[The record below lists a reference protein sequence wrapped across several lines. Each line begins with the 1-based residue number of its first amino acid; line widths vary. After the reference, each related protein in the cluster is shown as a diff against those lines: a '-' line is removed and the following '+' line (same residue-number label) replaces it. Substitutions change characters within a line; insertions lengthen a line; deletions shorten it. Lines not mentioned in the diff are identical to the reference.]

1 MICNFIHDRSE
12 RLLNGVWT
20 AASLPRRHDT
30 GVTGMTLEVML
41 RTPALCHETV
51 MSSAAVPAQTLRAD
65 RDSRNAAQVLG
76 LCLPSDVLLYL
87 LLPMYASD
95 FGVTLVEAGVLLA
108 ANRLVRIIGY
118 GWVVRFYARHGDRAA
133 CSLAAFAA
141 AVCALGNA
149 TLGGFAAL
157 LVLRLVWGL
166 CFATFNLSTQT
177 LATAEAQGAARRAGR
192 SRATL
197 AIGPMLAL
205 PLGALMAQAYGP
217 RAVFYVLCVSALCGL
232 WRARA
237 LPCGGHDIAARSG
250 RRLRLPDSIAT
261 WSFIEGVTLDG
272 LFIFGLSLYAQV
284 HMGESGVLVAGV
296 LMAVRYLSEMLFS
309 PFGGRLADRFGA
321 LRMLV
326 VLSLATSLALLVFA
340 SHWLFIGAFFV
351 LVLRALQ
358 LPLVMTLVALRNPH
372 ARIQALASNAVW
384 RDIGA
389 GLGPML
395 AGVLLPQVPAIWAYA
410 GAALAVAVA
419 ALNCARPPRH

>member
-1 MICNFIHDRSE
+1 
-12 RLLNGVWT
+12 
-20 AASLPRRHDT
+20 
-30 GVTGMTLEVML
+30 
-41 RTPALCHETV
+41 
-51 MSSAAVPAQTLRAD
+51 MSSAALPAQTQRAD
-65 RDSRNAAQVLG
+65 RDSRNAAQVLS

-87 LLPMYASD
+87 LMPMYAAD
-95 FGVTLVEAGVLLA
+95 FGVTLAEAGLLLA
-108 ANRLVRIIGY
+108 ANRLVRIVGY
-118 GWVVRFYARHGDRAA
+118 GWVVRFYARQGDRTA

-141 AVCALGNA
+141 AVCALGSA

-177 LATAEAQGAARRAGR
+177 LATAEPQGAARRAGR
-192 SRATL
+192 SRAFIS
-197 AIGPMLAL
+197 IGPMLAL
-205 PLGALMAQAYGP
+205 PLGAVMAQAYGP
-217 RAVFYVLCVSALCGL
+217 RSVFFVLCASALCGL

-237 LPCGGHDIAARSG
+237 LPSAGHAIPSTGG

-272 LFIFGLSLYAQV
+272 LFIFGLSLYAQS
-284 HMGESGVLVAGV
+284 HLGGSGVLVAGL

-309 PFGGRLADRFGA
+309 PFGGRLADRFGP

-326 VLSLATSLALLVFA
+326 LLSLATSLALLLFG

-358 LPLVMTLVALRNPH
+358 LPLVMTLVALRNPQ
-372 ARIQALASNAVW
+372 ARIQALAGNAVW

-395 AGVLLPQVPAIWAYA
+395 AGVLLPQVPALWAYA
-410 GAALAVAVA
+410 GAALVLALAAV
-419 ALNCARPPRH
+419 NCAWLARR

>member
-1 MICNFIHDRSE
+1 
-12 RLLNGVWT
+12 
-20 AASLPRRHDT
+20 
-30 GVTGMTLEVML
+30 
-41 RTPALCHETV
+41 
-51 MSSAAVPAQTLRAD
+51 MSSASAPALQQAD
-65 RDSRNAAQVLG
+65 RDSRHSAQVLS

-87 LLPMYASD
+87 LLPMYAAD
-95 FGVTLVEAGVLLA
+95 FGGTLVEAGILLA
-108 ANRLVRIIGY
+108 ANRLVRIVGY

-149 TLGGFAAL
+149 TLSGFAAL
-157 LVLRLVWGL
+157 LLLRLVWGL

-177 LATAEAQGAARRAGR
+177 LATAQAQGAARRAGR

-197 AIGPMLAL
+197 SIGPMLFL
-205 PLGALMAQAYGP
+205 PLGAVMAQTLGP
-217 RAVFYVLCVSALCGL
+217 RSVFFVLCASALCGF

-237 LPCGGHDIAARSG
+237 LPAQGHAIPSSSG

-272 LFIFGLSLYAQV
+272 LFVFGLSLYAQT
-284 HMGESGVLVAGV
+284 HLGATGVLVAGI

-326 VLSLATSLALLVFA
+326 VLSLATSLALVMFG
-340 SHWLFIGAFFV
+340 SHWLFVGAFFV

-358 LPLVMTLVALRNPH
+358 LPLVVTLVAQRNPQG
-372 ARIQALASNAVW
+372 RIQALAGNAVW

-389 GLGPML
+389 GLGPIL
-395 AGVLLPQVPAIWAYA
+395 AGVLLPQVPPIWAYA
-410 GAALAVAVA
+410 GAALIL
-419 ALNCARPPRH
+419 ALSALGCAWRR

>member
-1 MICNFIHDRSE
+1 
-12 RLLNGVWT
+12 
-20 AASLPRRHDT
+20 
-30 GVTGMTLEVML
+30 
-41 RTPALCHETV
+41 
-51 MSSAAVPAQTLRAD
+51 MSSVATPVQTQRAD
-65 RDSRNAAQVLG
+65 RDSRNAAQVLS

-87 LLPMYASD
+87 LLPMYAAD
-95 FGVTLVEAGVLLA
+95 FGVTLAEAGVLLA

-149 TLGGFAAL
+149 MLTGFAAL
-157 LVLRLVWGL
+157 LLLRLVWGL

-177 LATAEAQGAARRAGR
+177 LATAEVQGAARRAGR

-197 AIGPMLAL
+197 SIGPMLAL

-217 RAVFYVLCVSALCGL
+217 RSVFFVLCIGALFGL

-237 LPCGGHDIAARSG
+237 MPGTGHAVASRGG

-272 LFIFGLSLYAQV
+272 LFIFGLSLYAQT
-284 HMGESGVLVAGV
+284 HLGESGVLAAGV

-309 PFGGRLADRFGA
+309 PFGGRLADRFGP

-326 VLSLATSLALLVFA
+326 ALSLATSLALLLFA

-358 LPLVMTLVALRNPH
+358 LPLVMTLVALRNPQQ
-372 ARIQALASNAVW
+372 RIQALAGNAVW

-410 GAALAVAVA
+410 GAALAIAMA
-419 ALNCARPPRH
+419 ALNCAWSARQ

>member
-1 MICNFIHDRSE
+1 
-12 RLLNGVWT
+12 
-20 AASLPRRHDT
+20 
-30 GVTGMTLEVML
+30 
-41 RTPALCHETV
+41 
-51 MSSAAVPAQTLRAD
+51 MSSAALPAQALRAD

-95 FGVTLVEAGVLLA
+95 FGVTLAEAGLLLA
-108 ANRLVRIIGY
+108 ANRLVRILGY
-118 GWVVRFYARHGDRAA
+118 GWVVRFYASHGDRTA
-133 CSLAAFAA
+133 CSLAALAA
-141 AVCALGNA
+141 AACALGSA
-149 TLGGFAAL
+149 TLSGFAAL

-177 LATAEAQGAARRAGR
+177 LATAEPQGAARRAGR

-197 AIGPMLAL
+197 SIGPMLAL
-205 PLGALMAQAYGP
+205 PLGAVMALAYGP
-217 RAVFYVLCVSALCGL
+217 RSVFFVLCVSALCGL

-237 LPCGGHDIAARSG
+237 LPSQGHQIASRSG

-272 LFIFGLSLYAQV
+272 LFIFGLSLYAQT
-284 HMGESGVLVAGV
+284 HLGSSGVLVAGV

-309 PFGGRLADRFGA
+309 PFGGRLADRFGP

-326 VLSLATSLALLVFA
+326 LLSLATSLALLVFG

-351 LVLRALQ
+351 LLLRALQ
-358 LPLVMTLVALRNPH
+358 LPLVMTLVALRNPQE
-372 ARIQALASNAVW
+372 RIQALAGNAVW

-410 GAALAVAVA
+410 GAALAIALA
-419 ALNCARPPRH
+419 ALNCARPQRT

>member
-1 MICNFIHDRSE
+1 
-12 RLLNGVWT
+12 
-20 AASLPRRHDT
+20 
-30 GVTGMTLEVML
+30 
-41 RTPALCHETV
+41 

-118 GWVVRFYARHGDRAA
+118 GWVVRFYAHHGDRAA

-217 RAVFYVLCVSALCGL
+217 RAVFYVLCISALCGL

-284 HMGESGVLVAGV
+284 HMGESGVLVAGI

-351 LVLRALQ
+351 LLLRALQ

-419 ALNCARPPRH
+419 ALNCARPPWH

>member
-1 MICNFIHDRSE
+1 
-12 RLLNGVWT
+12 
-20 AASLPRRHDT
+20 
-30 GVTGMTLEVML
+30 
-41 RTPALCHETV
+41 

-205 PLGALMAQAYGP
+205 PLGALMAQVYGP
-217 RAVFYVLCVSALCGL
+217 RAVFYVLCISALCGL

>member
-1 MICNFIHDRSE
+1 
-12 RLLNGVWT
+12 
-20 AASLPRRHDT
+20 
-30 GVTGMTLEVML
+30 
-41 RTPALCHETV
+41 
-51 MSSAAVPAQTLRAD
+51 MSSAAAPAQTLRAD
-65 RDSRNAAQVLG
+65 RESRHAAQVLG

-95 FGVTLVEAGVLLA
+95 FGVTLAQAGVLLA

-133 CSLAAFAA
+133 CSLAACAA

-149 TLGGFAAL
+149 TLSGFAAL

-177 LATAEAQGAARRAGR
+177 LATAMPEGAARRAGR

-197 AIGPMLAL
+197 SIGPMLAL
-205 PLGALMAQAYGP
+205 PLGALMAQAWGP
-217 RAVFYVLCVSALCGL
+217 RSVFLVLCVSALCGL

-237 LPCGGHDIAARSG
+237 LPARGHAIPSRGG

-261 WSFIEGVTLDG
+261 WSFIEGVALDG
-272 LFIFGLSLYAQV
+272 LFIFGLSLYAQQ
-284 HMGESGVLVAGV
+284 HLGSAGVLAAGV

-309 PFGGRLADRFGA
+309 PFGGRLAERFGA

-358 LPLVMTLVALRNPH
+358 LPLVMTLVAQRNPQG
-372 ARIQALASNAVW
+372 RIQALAGNAVW

-389 GLGPML
+389 GFGPML
-395 AGVLLPQVPAIWAYA
+395 AGLLLPQVPAIWAYA
-410 GAALAVAVA
+410 SAALVLALA
-419 ALNCARPPRH
+419 ALNCAWQPRR

>member
-1 MICNFIHDRSE
+1 M
-12 RLLNGVWT
+12 
-20 AASLPRRHDT
+20 
-30 GVTGMTLEVML
+30 
-41 RTPALCHETV
+41 
-51 MSSAAVPAQTLRAD
+51 SAAAPPSTLRAD
-65 RDSRNAAQVLG
+65 RDSRNAAKVLG

-87 LLPMYASD
+87 LLPMYAED
-95 FGVTLVEAGVLLA
+95 FGVTLAQAGVLLA
-108 ANRLVRIIGY
+108 ANRLVRIVGY

-133 CSLAAFAA
+133 CSLAAGAA
-141 AVCALGNA
+141 AACALGNA
-149 TLGGFAAL
+149 TLSGFAAL

-177 LATAEAQGAARRAGR
+177 LATAQAQGAARRAGR

-197 AIGPMLAL
+197 SIGPMLAL
-205 PLGALMAQAYGP
+205 PLGAVMAQAWGP
-217 RAVFYVLCVSALCGL
+217 RSVFFVLCISALLGL

-237 LPCGGHDIAARSG
+237 LPGEEHSIPARSG

-261 WSFIEGVTLDG
+261 WSFIEGVALDG

-284 HMGESGVLVAGV
+284 HIGESGVLVAGV

-309 PFGGRLADRFGA
+309 PLGGRLADRFGP

-326 VLSLATSLALLVFA
+326 LLSLATALALLVFA
-340 SHWLFIGAFFV
+340 SQWLFIGAFFV
-351 LVLRALQ
+351 LLLRALQ

-372 ARIQALASNAVW
+372 ERIQALAGNAVW

-395 AGVLLPQVPAIWAYA
+395 AGLLLPQVPAIWAYGA
-410 GAALAVAVA
+410 AALAIALA
-419 ALNCARPPRH
+419 ALNCARSARG

>member
-1 MICNFIHDRSE
+1 M
-12 RLLNGVWT
+12 
-20 AASLPRRHDT
+20 
-30 GVTGMTLEVML
+30 
-41 RTPALCHETV
+41 
-51 MSSAAVPAQTLRAD
+51 SAAAPPSTLRAD

-87 LLPMYASD
+87 LLPMYAED
-95 FGVTLVEAGVLLA
+95 FGVTLAQAGVLLA
-108 ANRLVRIIGY
+108 ANRLVRIVGY

-133 CSLAAFAA
+133 CSLAAGAA

-149 TLGGFAAL
+149 TLSGFAAL

-177 LATAEAQGAARRAGR
+177 LATAQAQGAARRAGR

-197 AIGPMLAL
+197 SIGPMLAL
-205 PLGALMAQAYGP
+205 PLGAVMAQAWGP
-217 RAVFYVLCVSALCGL
+217 RSVFFVLCISALLGL

-237 LPCGGHDIAARSG
+237 LPGEGHSIPARSG

-261 WSFIEGVTLDG
+261 WSFIEGVALDG

-284 HMGESGVLVAGV
+284 HVGESGVLVAGV

-309 PFGGRLADRFGA
+309 PLGGRLADRFGP

-326 VLSLATSLALLVFA
+326 LLSLATALALLVFA
-340 SHWLFIGAFFV
+340 SQWLFIGAFFV
-351 LVLRALQ
+351 LLLRALQ

-372 ARIQALASNAVW
+372 ERIQALAGNAVW

-395 AGVLLPQVPAIWAYA
+395 AGLLLPLVPAIWAYGA
-410 GAALAVAVA
+410 AALAIALA
-419 ALNCARPPRH
+419 ALNCARSARG

>member
-1 MICNFIHDRSE
+1 
-12 RLLNGVWT
+12 
-20 AASLPRRHDT
+20 
-30 GVTGMTLEVML
+30 
-41 RTPALCHETV
+41 
-51 MSSAAVPAQTLRAD
+51 MSSAADAAPIQRAD

-87 LLPMYASD
+87 LLPMFAAD
-95 FGVTLVEAGVLLA
+95 FGVTLAEAGLLLA
-108 ANRLVRIIGY
+108 ANRLVRIVGY
-118 GWVVRFYARHGDRAA
+118 SWVVRFYARHGDRAA
-133 CSLAAFAA
+133 CSLAAAA
-141 AVCALGNA
+141 AALCALGNA
-149 TLGGFAAL
+149 TLSGFAAL

-205 PLGALMAQAYGP
+205 PLGAVMAQACGP
-217 RAVFYVLCVSALCGL
+217 RSVFFVLCISALCGQ

-237 LPCGGHDIAARSG
+237 LPARGHAIASPGG

-272 LFIFGLSLYAQV
+272 LFIFGLSLYAQL
-284 HMGESGVLVAGV
+284 HMGSSGVLVAGV

-309 PFGGRLADRFGA
+309 PFGGRLADRFGP

-340 SHWLFIGAFFV
+340 SQWLFIGAFFV

-358 LPLVMTLVALRNPH
+358 LPLVMTLVALRNPQG
-372 ARIQALASNAVW
+372 RIQALAGNAVW

-410 GAALAVAVA
+410 GAASVLALA
-419 ALNCARPPRH
+419 ALNCAWQPRR

>member
-1 MICNFIHDRSE
+1 
-12 RLLNGVWT
+12 
-20 AASLPRRHDT
+20 
-30 GVTGMTLEVML
+30 
-41 RTPALCHETV
+41 
-51 MSSAAVPAQTLRAD
+51 MSSASAPALQRAD
-65 RDSRNAAQVLG
+65 RDSRNSAQVLS

-87 LLPMYASD
+87 LLPMYAAD
-95 FGVTLVEAGVLLA
+95 FGVTLVEAGILLA
-108 ANRLVRIIGY
+108 ANRLVRIVGY
-118 GWVVRFYARHGDRAA
+118 GWVVRFYGRHGDRAA

-141 AVCALGNA
+141 AACALGNA
-149 TLGGFAAL
+149 TLSGFAAL

-197 AIGPMLAL
+197 SIGPMLFL
-205 PLGALMAQAYGP
+205 PLGAVMAQALGP
-217 RAVFYVLCVSALCGL
+217 RSIFFVLCVSALCGL

-237 LPCGGHDIAARSG
+237 LPDKGHDIPSNSG

-272 LFIFGLSLYAQV
+272 LFVFGLSLYAQT
-284 HMGESGVLVAGV
+284 HLGSTGVLVAGV

-326 VLSLATSLALLVFA
+326 VLSLATSLALLMFG
-340 SHWLFIGAFFV
+340 SYWLFVGAFFV

-358 LPLVMTLVALRNPH
+358 LPLVVTLVAQRNPQG
-372 ARIQALASNAVW
+372 RIQALAGNAVW

-389 GLGPML
+389 GLGPIL
-395 AGVLLPQVPAIWAYA
+395 AGVLLPQVPALWAYA
-410 GAALAVAVA
+410 GAAAILALS
-419 ALNCARPPRH
+419 ALGCAWRR

>member
-1 MICNFIHDRSE
+1 
-12 RLLNGVWT
+12 
-20 AASLPRRHDT
+20 
-30 GVTGMTLEVML
+30 
-41 RTPALCHETV
+41 
-51 MSSAAVPAQTLRAD
+51 MSSAAVPAPTLRAD

-217 RAVFYVLCVSALCGL
+217 RAVFYVLCISALCGL

-237 LPCGGHDIAARSG
+237 LPCGGHDIPVRSG

-419 ALNCARPPRH
+419 ALNCARPPRQ

>member
-1 MICNFIHDRSE
+1 
-12 RLLNGVWT
+12 
-20 AASLPRRHDT
+20 
-30 GVTGMTLEVML
+30 MTLEVML

-217 RAVFYVLCVSALCGL
+217 RAVFYVLCISALCGL

-284 HMGESGVLVAGV
+284 HMGESGVLVASV